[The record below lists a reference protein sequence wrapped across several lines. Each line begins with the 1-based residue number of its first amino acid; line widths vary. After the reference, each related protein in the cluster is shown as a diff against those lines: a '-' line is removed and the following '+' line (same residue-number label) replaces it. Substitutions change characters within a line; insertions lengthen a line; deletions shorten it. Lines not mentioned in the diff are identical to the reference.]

1 LDIHNKILNE
11 FIHIAAHELRN
22 PIQPILG
29 LSQVLKSKFTPGKE
43 EQIKIDEA
51 ASILD
56 IIIRNAKKMNTL
68 TDNVLDIAKIEAKT
82 FDLKKET
89 FDLKELIQTLVDDY
103 KSENNNEYGN
113 DDNNYR
119 DIKLSF
125 FSSSISKENEQKAGD
140 LYLIEADKVRIT
152 QVITNF
158 LNNAFKFT
166 NKGNS
171 INIVL
176 NKECSNSMEV
186 VIVNIID
193 TGIGIDS
200 EIFPRLFT
208 KFATKS
214 ERGGTGLGL
223 FISKCIIEA
232 HDGKIWAENNREEK
246 GATFGFSLPLSIK

>member
-1 LDIHNKILNE
+1 
-11 FIHIAAHELRN
+11 
-22 PIQPILG
+22 
-29 LSQVLKSKFTPGKE
+29 
-43 EQIKIDEA
+43 
-51 ASILD
+51 
-56 IIIRNAKKMNTL
+56 MNTL
-68 TDNVLDIAKIEAKT
+68 TDTVLDIAKIEAKT

-103 KSENNNEYGN
+103 KSENNNEYRN

-125 FSSSISKENEQKAGD
+125 FSSSISKEKEQKAGD
-140 LYLIEADKVRIT
+140 LYLIDADKGRIT

-223 FISKCIIEA
+223 FISKCII
-232 HDGKIWAENNREEK
+232 K
-246 GATFGFSLPLSIK
+246 SS